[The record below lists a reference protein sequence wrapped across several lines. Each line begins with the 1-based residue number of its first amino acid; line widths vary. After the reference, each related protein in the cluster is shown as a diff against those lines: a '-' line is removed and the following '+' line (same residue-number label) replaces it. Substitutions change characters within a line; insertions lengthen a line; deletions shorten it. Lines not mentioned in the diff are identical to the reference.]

1 MKATIKILSDKIKM
15 IDPQRFQKNIFSI
28 FAQKSLVIETAD
40 IEKINTELLVDLPEN
55 YSAYLTTKFKNQ
67 AIKEFI
73 GPCKKRLWI
82 EILNSSYLNK
92 LNIKKGDLIG
102 CLLFEPNENVN
113 VFYIRKKKPNYSQK
127 KKDVQI
133 IIYPKTDRKNKN
145 LFSKKRK
152 TKKRQVGGFLNKYDF
167 AYAGRDTVNQVGKIA
182 PKIITQATG
191 EINKIAQ
198 DRIDQIIRSGVAE
211 V

>member
-67 AIKEFI
+67 TIKEFI

-92 LNIKKGDLIG
+92 LNIKKGTLSVAY
-102 CLLFEPNENVN
+102 CLNQMKTLMYSISERKNPTTR
-113 VFYIRKKKPNYSQK
+113 RKKKMS
-127 KKDVQI
+127 
-133 IIYPKTDRKNKN
+133 R
-145 LFSKKRK
+145 
-152 TKKRQVGGFLNKYDF
+152 
-167 AYAGRDTVNQVGKIA
+167 
-182 PKIITQATG
+182 
-191 EINKIAQ
+191 
-198 DRIDQIIRSGVAE
+198 
-211 V
+211 

>member
-67 AIKEFI
+67 TIKEFI

-145 LFSKKRK
+145 LFLKKRK

-198 DRIDQIIRSGVAE
+198 DRIDQIIRSRGAE